1 MLLAALLLLLPPLP
15 DPRSAHG
22 HPLYMR
28 VPPSTLQGELA
39 RGRGRGLRQGALS
52 LPSPLIGPFSPFCA
66 PVAPLCWQKGR
77 ELRHRWERKG
87 ETEAGREG
95 TAGKHCQKV
104 CFPEG
109 SGSSREEGAQGST
122 LLATWAPR
130 WGTRPTT
137 VILCP

>member
-1 MLLAALLLLLPPLP
+1 MPRRQAPRISAWRADPEGTERRDRVTMLLAALLLLLPPLP

-39 RGRGRGLRQGALS
+39 RGRGRGLRHGALS
-52 LPSPLIGPFSPFCA
+52 SPSPLTGPFGPFCA

-87 ETEAGREG
+87 ETEAG
-95 TAGKHCQKV
+95 
-104 CFPEG
+104 
-109 SGSSREEGAQGST
+109 
-122 LLATWAPR
+122 
-130 WGTRPTT
+130 
-137 VILCP
+137 